1 MSSKAE
7 SPEAYRARMRAGEQ
21 AGKPKGK
28 GDRFAPLN
36 AIATGGHL
44 ARLTSPEKSVWIVLF
59 CLADRSG
66 ILRAS
71 GTTIA
76 ERAGMRREHAHR
88 ATKSLERKGY
98 IECIERGRTVGRT
111 GERTANVFRLLA
123 PVPPPPNSAS

>member
-7 SPEAYRARMRAGEQ
+7 AEAFRARMKASDR

-28 GDRFAPLN
+28 SDRFAPLN

-76 ERAGMRREHAHR
+76 DRAGMRREHAHR
-88 ATKSLERKGY
+88 ATKGLERKGY

-123 PVPPPPNSAS
+123 PVPPPSNSAS